1 MSKRNKIKMKSPL
14 RILHLE
20 DDPNDVTLVQSTLEA
35 GDIPCTTTCVQT
47 REDFVA
53 ALKPG
58 SIDLIL
64 SDFSLPAFDGLSA
77 LKIAHARCPDV
88 PFILVSGILGEERAI
103 DALKSGATDYVL
115 KQRLS
120 RLVPAVRRAL
130 QEVEERV
137 KRKLAERTR
146 DEYSRKFQILSRRLA
161 KTQETER
168 RRLTGELH
176 NKIGQVLTVAQ
187 FNLHALLQSQDKK
200 TLAPRLKESLE
211 VVVRI
216 QMVSTLASNLRGKS
230 PVAINST
237 SPR

>member
-1 MSKRNKIKMKSPL
+1 MKSPL
-14 RILHLE
+14 HILHLE

-35 GDIPCTTTCVQT
+35 GGISCMINCVQT
-47 REDFVA
+47 RDDFMA

-58 SIDLIL
+58 GIDLIL

-120 RLVPAVRRAL
+120 RLVPAVRRAM

-137 KRKLAERTR
+137 KRILAERTR
-146 DEYSRKFQILSRRLA
+146 DEYSRKLQILSRRLVKA
-161 KTQETER
+161 QETER
-168 RRLTGELH
+168 RRLAGELH
-176 NKIGQVLTVAQ
+176 HKIGQVLTVAQ
-187 FNLHALLQSQDKK
+187 LNLHALLQLPGKK
-200 TLAPRLKESLE
+200 NLSPRLKESLE

-230 PVAINST
+230 PVTTHLI
-237 SPR
+237 R

>member
-1 MSKRNKIKMKSPL
+1 MNHPL

-35 GDIPCTTTCVQT
+35 GGIPCTIICVQT
-47 REDFVA
+47 RDDFVA

-58 SIDLIL
+58 GIDLIL

-120 RLVPAVRRAL
+120 RLVPAVRRAM

-137 KRKLAERTR
+137 KRKLAEKTR
-146 DEYSRKFQILSRRLA
+146 DEYSRKLQIVSRRLVKA
-161 KTQETER
+161 QETER
-168 RRLTGELH
+168 RRLAGELH

-187 FNLHALLQSQDKK
+187 FNLHALLQLQGNKK
-200 TLAPRLKESLE
+200 LAPRLKESLE

-216 QMVSTLASNLRGKS
+216 QMVSTLALNLRGKS
-230 PVAINST
+230 PLAT
-237 SPR
+237 DFKR